1 MNFALLE
8 MKLCLR
14 KSKPVW
20 SQRLPLFLSKETHT
34 SNLEKYQNI
43 SKWKSNLIY
52 AKYSKISSLEKQ
64 LRCRAMLLGNGDG
77 RGLSGHFH
85 LGSPSLSRESQQVE
99 TLSVDPTPE
108 KLTCFHIQI

>member
-1 MNFALLE
+1 MNFALLQI
-8 MKLCLR
+8 KLCLR

-52 AKYSKISSLEKQ
+52 AKYSNISLLEKQ

-85 LGSPSLSRESQQVE
+85 LVVFSLQRVPAGGNSQCGSY
-99 TLSVDPTPE
+99 T
-108 KLTCFHIQI
+108 